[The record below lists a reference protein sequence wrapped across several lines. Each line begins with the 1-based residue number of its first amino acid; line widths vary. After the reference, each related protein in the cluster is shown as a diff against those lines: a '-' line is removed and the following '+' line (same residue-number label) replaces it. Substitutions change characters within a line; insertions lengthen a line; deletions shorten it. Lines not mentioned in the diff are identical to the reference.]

1 MLASYDLSPTAEAY
15 TKNFDPE
22 ETARVSLGSVS
33 ALRDV
38 QRKELSYEFLF
49 LRMIG
54 TPSLIN

>member
-1 MLASYDLSPTAEAY
+1 MLALYNLSPTAEAY
-15 TKNFDPE
+15 TKNLDLE

-38 QRKELSYEFLF
+38 QCKELSYGFLF
-49 LRMIG
+49 LCMIG